1 MLGENSGGGDSLRAT
16 LKPADSNLKQAGV
29 RVPSLIFLFLSG
41 YMSDIPISVISRH
54 VTDSLHASLL
64 DLRVPSANDS
74 SVRGAAI
81 LKWSQSASSVLEQL
95 LVASETALSTSTLG
109 AALRAAETASSA
121 ERLEAGGYQAALNSV
136 GNLAREV
143 AWHAGR
149 ARAPVPRAIDVVVH
163 GSFRGLPLAVDPAW
177 AVAQSLL
184 GDATRTLAQSAL
196 IAQAPLELPAC
207 GTSEQTIEDS
217 DVIVRQE
224 LIRRAAR
231 QALEEAVQRAMPPC
245 YIRKHF
251 APKLSL
257 RKGHGTVSL
266 ALRNAFEASLTLLC
280 GRNQWETWLVT
291 DVLPLVEEGDAN
303 EGGGLWLAGGAHALE
318 SVVGLR
324 GAAQM
329 TSASAPLGFGLSAVS
344 TLIVN
349 IAIDVALESLFQQA
363 AALAAAGAEAAY
375 GITRLGTWT
384 EGRLRARLLRTPRSL
399 FLSAWPISSVPFR
412 RNDAVGDILL
422 RELEGAAAR
431 VSFPL
436 SGLVAVDD
444 GGIPHPIALAFD
456 RLIASPAWSVLC
468 RQEPWL
474 GDPLIASEHFMGDEK
489 ADRQSRIADCGD
501 GLVLTGDGPVALVM
515 PADAFSAVPFS
526 FASCAAGSAILCQ
539 LAAVV
544 ESGGNNSATLSQ
556 WPPRN
561 PSFAAALTH
570 ICSSWVAGVGL
581 DHNLALGTDAA
592 QVTIE
597 VVSRGAEA
605 RGRAAWYASALAL
618 RSPTDTTGRASSSSA
633 TSGDD
638 EEAEPMLLWRNICAG
653 EWNAAP
659 MTLAEPSVEHIVAPA
674 LCNSALESLRLASTI
689 LSARADLRQSV
700 SDVTLDVQMEPHAS
714 PSGVVNAIL
723 RVSGC
728 RRGGRAREI
737 LSVCVN
743 ASSGDVLLRCDD
755 GAIGTATARALA
767 AVERRTQT
775 ALRERMTAIG
785 EHLSSVEIAQRAVI
799 DEGLLTSGIGNSDDD
814 HTPRQMLDANALSH
828 LSVRTGCLGIISR
841 GNVDYCDT
849 AEELR
854 PNVSDVVAA
863 AAAASLPLSDEREN
877 YDSDSALRVSAT
889 ADPLAASRDYIAG
902 VVGALAMQH
911 VSDAAALLLAPSST
925 PLAIVSAAAADLAN
939 AASNR
944 GPLRAA
950 RDAIDRLCSLESA
963 RALGPALAQVEN
975 MMNAAFPLSAVFEA
989 AREAVDVLCYSL
1001 SPSLVAPSVSTA
1013 LAGAVAAKVSTARAV
1028 IIAEAIAA
1036 ALRVLVTACEVDD
1049 LHTQCGVTQNDE
1061 RPRWL
1066 ILPDTFADVDLCAT
1080 FAVSSAVR
1088 QLALPKEA
1096 MSSSSPAAEA
1106 WLLVPRPCDAIESKA
1121 VLVVASRLI
1130 PRNCR
1135 LRLSW
1140 ANAAAG
1146 RAAPP
1151 VLGSADSVVLAG
1163 SQEEPISAPAIWAR
1177 AADVARA
1184 NGGRDIFSLPAHEA
1198 SSEKPRPASAHAI
1211 LVDVSAIALVASAP
1225 AVCVKEGGPGYK
1237 HLHFGLRSLRDSAE
1251 AGGAVALVLLMSGSD
1266 AATANAARTSALAMS
1281 FLPLPHSRCPVILI
1295 VNPQAAA
1302 VVRASL
1308 LPASS
1313 GPSAQ
1318 MAPVPPPAARPSNGN
1333 NAVRSLFGGR
1343 SIPLVGAARAAP
1355 AAIAPASSDPLSP
1368 VLHVQ
1373 ISIDPPPPASGSCPP
1388 AVLLALKPI
1397 ELASVNRS
1405 CTAASG
1411 SKRGRDEALA
1421 PGDCLISTA
1430 ETHARAIGL
1439 LLWGE

>member
-1 MLGENSGGGDSLRAT
+1 M
-16 LKPADSNLKQAGV
+16 
-29 RVPSLIFLFLSG
+29 
-41 YMSDIPISVISRH
+41 
-54 VTDSLHASLL
+54 
-64 DLRVPSANDS
+64 
-74 SVRGAAI
+74 
-81 LKWSQSASSVLEQL
+81 
-95 LVASETALSTSTLG
+95 
-109 AALRAAETASSA
+109 
-121 ERLEAGGYQAALNSV
+121 NSV

-149 ARAPVPRAIDVVVH
+149 ARAPVPRAIDVAVH

-196 IAQAPLELPAC
+196 IAQAPLELPTCA
-207 GTSEQTIEDS
+207 GSESIEGS
-217 DVIVRQE
+217 DVIVREE
-224 LIRRAAR
+224 LIRRASR

-245 YIRKHF
+245 YTRKHF
-251 APKLSL
+251 SPKLSL
-257 RKGHGTVSL
+257 KNDHGTVSL
-266 ALRNAFEASLTLLC
+266 ALRNAFEASLTLLS

-291 DVLPLVEEGDAN
+291 DVLSLVGDGDTN

-363 AALAAAGAEAAY
+363 VALAAAGAEAAH
-375 GITRLGTWT
+375 GITRLGRWS

-399 FLSAWPISSVPFR
+399 FLSAWPISSAPFR

-422 RELEGAAAR
+422 RELEGAVAR
-431 VSFPL
+431 DSFPL
-436 SGLVAVDD
+436 SSLVAVDD
-444 GGIPHPIALAFD
+444 GGIPHPIALAYD
-456 RLIASPAWSVLC
+456 RLIASPAWPVLC
-468 RQEPWL
+468 RQELWL
-474 GDPLIASEHFMGDEK
+474 GDPLIASEHSMGDEK
-489 ADRQSRIADCGD
+489 ADRQSRIADSGD
-501 GLVLTGDGPVALVM
+501 GLVLTGDSPVALEM
-515 PADAFSAVPFS
+515 PADAFAAVPFT

-544 ESGGNNSATLSQ
+544 ESGGSSSATLSQ

-570 ICSSWVAGVGL
+570 VCSPWVAGVGL
-581 DHNLALGTDAA
+581 EHNLALGADAA

-618 RSPTDTTGRASSSSA
+618 RSPVDTMERTSSSLA
-633 TSGDD
+633 TSDD
-638 EEAEPMLLWRNICAG
+638 NEGAEPMLLWRNICAG

-659 MTLAEPSVEHIVAPA
+659 ITLAEPSIENIIAPA
-674 LCNSALESLRLASTI
+674 LCNSALESLRLAMMI

-700 SDVTLDVQMEPHAS
+700 EDVTVDVQLEPHAS

-723 RVSGC
+723 RVRGC
-728 RRGGRAREI
+728 RRDGRAREI

-743 ASSGDVLLRCDD
+743 ASSGDVLLRSDD
-755 GAIGTATARALA
+755 DADKTTAVRALA

-785 EHLSSVEIAQRAVI
+785 EHLSSTEIGQRYVI

-814 HTPRQMLDANALSH
+814 LTPRQMLDAAALSH

-841 GNVDYCDT
+841 GNVEYCD
-849 AEELR
+849 AAGELR
-854 PNVSDVVAA
+854 PNVSDIVAA
-863 AAAASLPLSDEREN
+863 AAAASLQQSDDTEN
-877 YDSDSALRVSAT
+877 FDSESSLRVSTT

-944 GPLRAA
+944 GSLRAA

-975 MMNAAFPLSAVFEA
+975 MVNAAFPLSAVFEA
-989 AREAVDVLCYSL
+989 AREAVDVLCYSM

-1013 LAGAVAAKVSTARAV
+1013 IAGAVAAKISAARAV
-1028 IIAEAIAA
+1028 IIAEAIAS

-1049 LHTQCGVTQNDE
+1049 LQAQCGVTQSDE

-1066 ILPDTFADVDLCAT
+1066 ILPETFADVNLSAT
-1080 FAVSSAVR
+1080 FAVSSTVR
-1088 QLALPKEA
+1088 QLALPREA
-1096 MSSSSPAAEA
+1096 VSSSPAAET
-1106 WLLVPRPCDAIESKA
+1106 WLLVPRPSGNTSASKA

-1130 PRNCR
+1130 PRHCR
-1135 LRLSW
+1135 MRLSW
-1140 ANAAAG
+1140 ANSAAG

-1151 VLGSADSVVLAG
+1151 VLGSADIVVLAG
-1163 SQEEPISAPAIWAR
+1163 SQEAPISAPATWAC

-1184 NGGRDIFSLPAHEA
+1184 NRGRDIFSLPAHEA
-1198 SSEKPRPASAHAI
+1198 SSQKPLPASAHAI
-1211 LVDVSAIALVASAP
+1211 LVDVSAMALAASAP
-1225 AVCVKEGGPGYK
+1225 AVCVKESGLGYK
-1237 HLHFGLRSLRDSAE
+1237 HLQLGLNSLRNAAE
-1251 AGGAVALVLLMSGSD
+1251 AGGAVALVLLVSGSD
-1266 AATANAARTSALAMS
+1266 SATANAARTAALAMS
-1281 FLPLPHSRCPVILI
+1281 FLPMQHSRCPIVLI

-1308 LPASS
+1308 RPASS
-1313 GPSAQ
+1313 GPSSQVAS
-1318 MAPVPPPAARPSNGN
+1318 APPPASRPLHGN

-1343 SIPLVGAARAAP
+1343 SIPLVGAARASP
-1355 AAIAPASSDPLSP
+1355 VAATSPASSDSLSP

-1373 ISIDPPPPASGSCPP
+1373 VSIDPAPAASGSFPP

-1397 ELASVNRS
+1397 ALAPATGSNS
-1405 CTAASG
+1405 AISG
-1411 SKRGRDEALA
+1411 SKRGRDEALD
-1421 PGDCLISTA
+1421 GDSLISTA
-1430 ETHARAIGL
+1430 EAHARTIGL
-1439 LLWGE
+1439 LLWGV